1 MKLFFKI
8 FFLLS
13 FLFLIYGCSNKKEV
27 NISNSENIDA
37 KTPEIYYSEALTEFE
52 NRNYNLAQKMFE
64 EIENKFPLSSETI
77 QSQIMIAFIE
87 YINLNYDESIFKLN
101 KIINRYPSYKNIDYA
116 YYMRALCYYE
126 QIKNENLDGR
136 NNILAIENFEQ
147 IINRFPDSKY
157 ARDSEQKILFV
168 KENMAAKHM
177 NIAIFYLKN
186 KNYLSALNRFKKVID
201 DYSTSKFVPEALHRL
216 VEIYFT
222 LGMNEEAKKTT
233 AVLGYNY
240 PESDWYKY
248 SFNIIADI
256 E

>member
-1 MKLFFKI
+1 MNLFFKV
-8 FFLLS
+8 FFLLIFFS
-13 FLFLIYGCSNKKEV
+13 IIYACSNKKEIDITK
-27 NISNSENIDA
+27 NENIEL
-37 KTPEIYYSEALTEFE
+37 KTPEIYYSEALTELE
-52 NRNYNLAQKMFE
+52 NKNYNLAKKMFE

-87 YINLNYDESIFKLN
+87 YINLNYEESTFKLN

-116 YYMRALCYYE
+116 YYLRALCYYE

-147 IINRFPDSKY
+147 IINRFPNSKY

-186 KNYLSALNRFKKVID
+186 KNYLSALNRFKKVIN

-216 VEIYFT
+216 VEIYFK

-248 SFNIIADI
+248 SYVIIADI

>member
-1 MKLFFKI
+1 
-8 FFLLS
+8 
-13 FLFLIYGCSNKKEV
+13 
-27 NISNSENIDA
+27 
-37 KTPEIYYSEALTEFE
+37 
-52 NRNYNLAQKMFE
+52 
-64 EIENKFPLSSETI
+64 
-77 QSQIMIAFIE
+77 
-87 YINLNYDESIFKLN
+87 
-101 KIINRYPSYKNIDYA
+101 
-116 YYMRALCYYE
+116 MRALCYYE